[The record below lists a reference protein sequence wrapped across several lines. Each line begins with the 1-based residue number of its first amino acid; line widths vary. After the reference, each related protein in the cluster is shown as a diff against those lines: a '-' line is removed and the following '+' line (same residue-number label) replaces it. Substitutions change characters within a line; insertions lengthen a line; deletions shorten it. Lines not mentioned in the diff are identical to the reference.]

1 MNIVY
6 KQYKYLYCQITDES
20 VIRQA
25 YKNMRKFKTKRREI
39 KEIDSDLDHR
49 VEYMKRMLENT
60 KPEGVADHPEFAFH
74 PPKHKPKVVEEFGKK
89 RLIYIPSIEE
99 QWVHHIIIFVL
110 KPILLARFHEHSYG
124 SIPERGIHKGK
135 RQIERWMRRK
145 RYRYCFKGDIR
156 HFYASIRINLMI
168 EKLEEFIKDDWLINL
183 IKICFKWFEKGLP
196 LGFYISQ
203 WFGNL
208 FLEDL
213 DKAIYLHGFNHI
225 RYVDDIGIF
234 GNNKRKLFMMVK
246 KIKILLGIL
255 RLRLKNTWQIF
266 RPRKHPIDF
275 LGFTFYENRTVIR
288 GRIVRNILRCVH
300 KIQKCRTNNRPIW
313 VKLARTLLS
322 YMGWITYS
330 DSYRFY
336 FFNVKPFV
344 RISALKKIVSKRDR
358 EEYKHDIMARNI
370 IVGQAE
376 AACA

>member
-1 MNIVY
+1 
-6 KQYKYLYCQITDES
+6 
-20 VIRQA
+20 
-25 YKNMRKFKTKRREI
+25 
-39 KEIDSDLDHR
+39 
-49 VEYMKRMLENT
+49 
-60 KPEGVADHPEFAFH
+60 
-74 PPKHKPKVVEEFGKK
+74 
-89 RLIYIPSIEE
+89 
-99 QWVHHIIIFVL
+99 
-110 KPILLARFHEHSYG
+110 
-124 SIPERGIHKGK
+124 
-135 RQIERWMRRK
+135 
-145 RYRYCFKGDIR
+145 
-156 HFYASIRINLMI
+156 
-168 EKLEEFIKDDWLINL
+168 
-183 IKICFKWFEKGLP
+183 
-196 LGFYISQ
+196 
-203 WFGNL
+203 
-208 FLEDL
+208 
-213 DKAIYLHGFNHI
+213 
-225 RYVDDIGIF
+225 
-234 GNNKRKLFMMVK
+234 MMVK